1 MTCLPGGVAMNLSLR
16 YPNARSVAYAVK
28 EELDGQGSSQITA
41 RPWNRHDPDN
51 TFWWLVPS
59 GDWPAYKHGKIFF
72 SPDRAPRDCLFCGLH
87 VEKGLDPSIA
97 AAYPSGGGK
106 RMIMGDD
113 WTWHEF
119 IEDLNTDS
127 LRSAIKRASEE
138 SAEPVV
144 IRFEAGFVEDP
155 GSFDPHA
162 NRPKW
167 DIVVCET
174 FDNSLL
180 VKTSDTP
187 SNLLDKV
194 AQSQSFDELASFISA
209 IPNPEWVW
217 LDVFLGS
224 VFLKNQEVTSPD
236 TWDAGQLWN
245 KALSIWEPWLR

>member
-1 MTCLPGGVAMNLSLR
+1 MRCLQGGVAMNLSLR

-28 EELDGQGSSQITA
+28 KELDGQENSLITA

-87 VEKGLDPSIA
+87 VEKGFDPSIA

-119 IEDLNTDS
+119 LGDLGSENLS
-127 LRSAIKRASEE
+127 SAIERASEE
-138 SAEPVV
+138 SGGPVT
-144 IRFEAGFVEDP
+144 IRLEAGFVEDP
-155 GSFDPHA
+155 GSYDPQA

-167 DIVVCET
+167 DTVIFET
-174 FDNSLL
+174 PGNTLDIQ
-180 VKTSDTP
+180 TSETP

-194 AQSQSFDELASFISA
+194 APRQSFDELASFISEIA
-209 IPNPEWVW
+209 NSEWVW

-224 VFLKNQEVTSPD
+224 VFLKNQEVTSPN

-245 KALSIWEPWLR
+245 KALSIWEPWFR

>member
-1 MTCLPGGVAMNLSLR
+1 LDEEFAMNIALG

-28 EELDGQGSSQITA
+28 RELDGQGPPQITA

-59 GDWPAYKHGKIFF
+59 SDWPAYKHGKIFF
-72 SPDRAPRDCLFCGLH
+72 SPDRAPRDCLFCGIH

-119 IEDLNTDS
+119 LRDLGSDNLS
-127 LRSAIKRASEE
+127 SAIERASEE
-138 SAEPVV
+138 SGGPIT
-144 IRFEAGFVEDP
+144 IRLEAGFVEDP
-155 GSFDPHA
+155 GSFDPQA

-174 FDNSLL
+174 FDDSLL
-180 VKTSDTP
+180 VETSETP

-194 AQSQSFDELASFISA
+194 SDSQSLEELASSISE
-209 IPNPEWVW
+209 IPSPEWVW
-217 LDVFLGS
+217 LDVFLGN
-224 VFLKNQEVTSPD
+224 VFARIPEVSDLD
-236 TWDAGQLWN
+236 TWSAGQLWN
-245 KALSIWEPWLR
+245 KALSMWERWFK

>member
-1 MTCLPGGVAMNLSLR
+1 MNLSLR

-28 EELDGQGSSQITA
+28 KELDGQGSSLITA

-194 AQSQSFDELASFISA
+194 AQSQSFDELASFISQ

-224 VFLKNQEVTSPD
+224 VFLKNQEVTSSD